1 MVPPLRIRKSD
12 ASEHI
17 SFKIFC
23 CRQVA
28 LGQAIDDFT
37 DLISVLRC
45 EFDTNVRELNP
56 PSPIFPRFR
65 NEERAFCG
73 GAADVG
79 TRKELGQNTLM
90 TERDERVPDLE
101 TLEHDERSA
110 GHVWQLWKET
120 M

>member
-1 MVPPLRIRKSD
+1 M
-12 ASEHI
+12 
-17 SFKIFC
+17 FKIFC

-28 LGQAIDDFT
+28 LRQAIDDLT
-37 DLISVLRC
+37 ELARVLRC

-56 PSPIFPRFR
+56 PSSIVARFR
-65 NEERAFCG
+65 NEERAFFG

-90 TERDERVPDLE
+90 TERDERIPNLE
-101 TLEHDERSA
+101 TLERDERGA
-110 GHVWQLWKET
+110 GHVWQLWKKT